1 MYGSTLLRHEA
12 TVTPYLG
19 DTGIGEAWDDDSE
32 FTLKCRFST
41 KRRVLRSS
49 RGDEILADASLICR
63 SGELLAEKD
72 KVTRDGRTYLISEIR
87 PAEGPHS
94 GTNHL
99 DVLLSTDG

>member
-19 DTGIGEAWDDDSE
+19 DTGIGETWDDDAA

-41 KRRVLRSS
+41 QRKVMRTS

-63 SGELLAEKD
+63 PGEDLDEKD
-72 KVTRDGRTYLISEIR
+72 KVERDGRSYLISEIR

-94 GTNHL
+94 ATNHL
-99 DVLLSTDG
+99 EVLLSTDG